1 MIGKVYGIPPQ
12 PPVAENTRYFPAGN
26 LSIGVEYRDLDPE
39 GLVETYRDDPAQLA
53 ELLERGPEGG
63 FTDEG
68 VSLHVCGAGDGH
80 EYIRFDVFLAEPHY
94 HYNHRGEEIVNN
106 VIDFDVSA
114 HGDMLPWA
122 LGCIRSRLDTMLPEA
137 GGDLLVE
144 GLDRDA
150 IATALE
156 QLEPLAKRAQAAARA
171 RRAAADAGGDA
182 ISEEGSRSSA

>member
-1 MIGKVYGIPPQ
+1 MIGKVYGMPPQ

-39 GLVETYRDDPAQLA
+39 GLVETYKDDPAHLA
-53 ELLERGPEGG
+53 ELLERSPEGG

-68 VSLHVCGAGDGH
+68 VSLHVCGAEDGH
-80 EYIRFDVFLAEPHY
+80 EYIRFDVFLMEPHY
-94 HYNHRGEEIVNN
+94 HYNHRGEPIVNN
-106 VIDFDVSA
+106 VIDFDVAA

-137 GGDLLVE
+137 GGNHLVA

-150 IATALE
+150 VASALE
-156 QLEPLAKRAQAAARA
+156 RIEPLAGQAQAAARA
-171 RRAAADAGGDA
+171 RRVAAGADAGGA
-182 ISEEGSRSSA
+182 SPGA